1 MIDFFPII
9 LAKKSKEL
17 FRKVKKT
24 FHYSLIQPTS
34 FFFIENISNCPYFW
48 TICEYFQFICCDHW
62 KLRWPLRDLSRSR
75 PIHWGI
81 VKNQFNSIQFNVVEK
96 QNQSLQ
102 FKNGKALINL
112 YEKCNWKGKMFSLY
126 FKSAKKDCRLQFFFF
141 SVENVIVKASK
152 STAIGQLLD

>member
-1 MIDFFPII
+1 MSIFSLFAVII
-9 LAKKSKEL
+9 ESCDDLSVIL
-17 FRKVKKT
+17 VD
-24 FHYSLIQPTS
+24 LDQ
-34 FFFIENISNCPYFW
+34 FIEELKKI
-48 TICEYFQFICCDHW
+48 
-62 KLRWPLRDLSRSR
+62 
-75 PIHWGI
+75 
-81 VKNQFNSIQFNVVEK
+81 NSIQFNVVEK

-102 FKNGKALINL
+102 FKNGKVLINL